1 MKLLSKAITLA
12 LLVAMVSPVGL
23 AYGRSQTTQ
32 PGSAACHEHGHK
44 VPAPSPGTYHCCR
57 GGHQFAAVRE
67 AVKVRPPSL
76 ELFAVIKFALVY
88 LTRSTCQ
95 GLREPAGFGSP
106 GIGSLRI

>member
-1 MKLLSKAITLA
+1 MNRLGKMMALVL
-12 LLVAMVSPVGL
+12 LLVVVSPVGL

-44 VPAPSPGTYHCCR
+44 VPAPSPGTYQCCR

-76 ELFAVIKFALVY
+76 KLSPVIKFALVY
-88 LTRSTCQ
+88 LTRSSCQ

-106 GIGSLRI
+106 GVGSLRI